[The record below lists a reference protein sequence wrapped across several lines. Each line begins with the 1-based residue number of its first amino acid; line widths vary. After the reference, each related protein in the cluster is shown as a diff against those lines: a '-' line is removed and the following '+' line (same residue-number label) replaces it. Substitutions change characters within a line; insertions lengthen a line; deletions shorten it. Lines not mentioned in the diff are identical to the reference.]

1 MNKKPVGR
9 IIGVIIILACLAAVP
24 ALFKQSA
31 MSYVPFAEAANAT
44 DTTVQIMG
52 APAKGS
58 MYYDEAA
65 HMLHFTL
72 DDGSGHTMPVVYKGP
87 KPEDLDTAMAKA
99 TKITAQGSYNRPS
112 QTFVA
117 ENLLVK
123 CPSKYQGQ
131 PGQER
136 SYGTSS

>member
-1 MNKKPVGR
+1 MKQST
-9 IIGVIIILACLAAVP
+9 IGKVIGIVIILICVAAVP
-24 ALFKQSA
+24 ALFKQGA
-31 MSYVPFAEAANAT
+31 MDYVSFAEAAKAT

-58 MYYDEAA
+58 MFYDDSA
-65 HMLHFTL
+65 HMLHFDL
-72 DDGSGHTMPVVYKGP
+72 VDEHGSIMQTEYQGP

-99 TKITAQGSYNRPS
+99 TKITAQGTYDKPS
-112 QTFVA
+112 RTFVA

-131 PGQER
+131 GDVQR
-136 SYGTSS
+136 SYGKT